1 MSEPALL
8 MLDEPSLGLARGV
21 VGEIFAAIRKL
32 REGGITLLIVE
43 QNVRMALAV
52 ADYGYVLERGEI
64 VIEGRAKVWPAILAS
79 WWPILAAYDFHPPGL
94 AAYMI
99 RFPQSRVL
107 NACHVSHETDCRS
120 REWPLMA

>member
-43 QNVRMALAV
+43 QNLRMAL

-64 VIEGRAKVWPAILAS
+64 LIEGASRGSGQRSPRHSCLSWPRMIFIRPAWL
-79 WWPILAAYDFHPPGL
+79 PI
-94 AAYMI
+94 
-99 RFPQSRVL
+99 
-107 NACHVSHETDCRS
+107 
-120 REWPLMA
+120 